1 MSTIKKVKKYQ
12 NSGKPLQAKA
22 DNTRVEKPAINTR
35 PSTKYKYIDLF
46 VPAGKKPTDLDSS
59 NYRAGYKAGI
69 RGGGAGLFSDLQ
81 VHMGAKEGKE
91 NYKKNSIKKEK
102 AGGKVS
108 KAKNGKWIQKATA
121 SIKKRGTEGK
131 CTPIT
136 KPGCTGKAKTLDMT
150 FKKMAKARKGK

>member
-1 MSTIKKVKKYQ
+1 MKKVKKYQ

-46 VPAGKKPTDLDSS
+46 VPAGKKPTGLDSS

-69 RGGGAGLFSDLQ
+69 RGSDAGLFSDLQ

-102 AGGKVS
+102 TGGVT
-108 KAKNGKWIQKATA
+108 KAKDGKWIQKATA
-121 SIKKRGTEGK
+121 SIKKRGTAGK

-136 KPGCTGKAKTLDMT
+136 KPGCTGKAKALAKT
-150 FKKMAKARKGK
+150 FKKMAKKK

>member
-1 MSTIKKVKKYQ
+1 MATVKKVKKYQ
-12 NSGKPLQAKA
+12 NSGKPLRASS

-46 VPAGKKPTDLDSS
+46 VPAGKKPTGTDSS

-69 RGGGAGLFSDLQ
+69 RGGDAGLFSDLQ

-102 AGGKVS
+102 TGGKVA
-108 KAKNGKWIQKATA
+108 KAKDGKWIQKAVNP
-121 SIKKRGTEGK
+121 KHKGY
-131 CTPIT
+131 CTPLSKKT
-136 KPGCTGKAKTLDMT
+136 CTPKRKALAMTL
-150 FKKMAKARKGK
+150 KSMAKKKK